1 MALPGL
7 AVALLAAGRS
17 TRFGA
22 ADKLAADLG
31 GRALIGWAAEAGRTV
46 EAAHHLLV
54 APAGVDWGS
63 HAPGYRL
70 VVNSR
75 PEAGMAHSL
84 GLAAAAAQE
93 AGASALMVL
102 LADMPFVTAEHLDA
116 VLGQFATD
124 GASAVFSC
132 SPEGVA
138 QPPALFPA
146 RAFADLQALEGDRG
160 AQGLATGSALV
171 NADARLLLDVD
182 TPEDLAWARAMV
194 TNTESKAPD

>member
-1 MALPGL
+1 MALPCL

-17 TRFGA
+17 TRFGT

-31 GRALIGWAAEAGRTV
+31 GRALIVWAAKAGRTV

-70 VVNSR
+70 VVNYR

-84 GLAAAAAQE
+84 GLAARAAQDV
-93 AGASALMVL
+93 GASAMLVL
-102 LADMPFVTAEHLDA
+102 LADMPFVTGKHLDA
-116 VLGQFATD
+116 VLGRFATD
-124 GASAVFSC
+124 RASAVFSC
-132 SPEGVA
+132 SPDGVA

-146 RAFADLQALEGDRG
+146 RAFGDLQALKGDRG
-160 AQGLATGSALV
+160 ARGLATGAALV
-171 NADARLLLDVD
+171 SADARLLLDID
-182 TPEDLAWARAMV
+182 TPDDLARARAMV
-194 TNTESKAPD
+194 ANTESKAPD

>member
-17 TRFGA
+17 TRFGT
-22 ADKLAADLG
+22 ADKLAAELG
-31 GRALIGWAAEAGRTV
+31 GSALIGWAAEAGRTV
-46 EAAHHLLV
+46 KAAHHLLV

-63 HAPGYRL
+63 QAPGYRL

-84 GLAAAAAQE
+84 GLAARAAQDVR
-93 AGASALMVL
+93 ASALLVL

-116 VLGQFATD
+116 VLGGAAAD
-124 GASAVFSC
+124 EASAVFSC
-132 SPEGVA
+132 SPDGVA

-146 RAFADLQALEGDRG
+146 RAFGDLQALKGDQG
-160 AQGLATGSALV
+160 ARSLATGSALV
-171 NADARLLLDVD
+171 NADARLLLDID
-182 TPEDLAWARAMV
+182 TPEDLARARAMV
-194 TNTESKAPD
+194 ANTESKAPD